1 MLRRLKRALVRW
13 IYQVTLTLLKV
24 LIILFVGVVIG
35 INLQ

>member
-13 IYQVTLTLLKV
+13 IYQVTLTLLKF
-24 LIILFVGVVIG
+24 LIILFVGVIIG